1 MNGRTD
7 PPAVVRAAC
16 LAAAVV
22 LVANLFMLGA
32 QPFAVGLV
40 PPPWDKLAHVAVFAA
55 LGALLM
61 AATAGRRRWLVVAAA
76 IAIAAAD
83 ELFQTTLPGRVVSV
97 ADLAANMTGA
107 MAGVAAT
114 ILAFSGCRGSNAAGR
129 S

>member
-1 MNGRTD
+1 
-7 PPAVVRAAC
+7 
-16 LAAAVV
+16 
-22 LVANLFMLGA
+22 
-32 QPFAVGLV
+32 
-40 PPPWDKLAHVAVFAA
+40 VAVFAA

-107 MAGVAAT
+107 MAGVAAM